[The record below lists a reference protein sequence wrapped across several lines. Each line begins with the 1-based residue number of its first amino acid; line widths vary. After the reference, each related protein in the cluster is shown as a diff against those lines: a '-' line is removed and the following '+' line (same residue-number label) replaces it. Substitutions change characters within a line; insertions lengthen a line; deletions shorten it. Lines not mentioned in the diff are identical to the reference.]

1 MLYHTSDCNLS
12 VTYALCLLYTHMTQQ
27 LYAVEVDA
35 ARHALLRH
43 NVRIALGAKAA
54 RDRVKCLR
62 ADFVTLACGAAFAA
76 NRSSSR
82 NGSTATTAAAAAA
95 ATAPTSTTANSSRSA
110 SPLTALASPSSTSG
124 SSLGGGQLQVGA
136 DGSSEMLL
144 LNGVT
149 GRGVTGYV
157 AQPLHFFSFFVF
169 SSFVFIYLNCC
180 LHLRYARSHRSV

>member
-1 MLYHTSDCNLS
+1 
-12 VTYALCLLYTHMTQQ
+12 
-27 LYAVEVDA
+27 VDA

-82 NGSTATTAAAAAA
+82 NGSTASTTTAAAAAA
-95 ATAPTSTTANSSRSA
+95 AAATTSTTANSSRSA

-124 SSLGGGQLQVGA
+124 SSAGGGQLQGGA

-157 AQPLHFFSFFVF
+157 VQPFSHFFSNFFRHLF
-169 SSFVFIYLNCC
+169 SINVACSCVMRVVTDQCSIDLCD
-180 LHLRYARSHRSV
+180 RRIP

>member
-1 MLYHTSDCNLS
+1 LLLSSIPCVSDLDCTLYFL
-12 VTYALCLLYTHMTQQ
+12 VARYLYTQNYSHTQQ

-82 NGSTATTAAAAAA
+82 HGSTAGTTTAAAAAA
-95 ATAPTSTTANSSRSA
+95 AATATTSTTANSSRSA
-110 SPLTALASPSSTSG
+110 SPLTALASPGSTSG
-124 SSLGGGQLQVGA
+124 SSAGGGQLQVAA
-136 DGSSEMLL
+136 DGSSELLL

-157 AQPLHFFSFFVF
+157 VQPLCNRCDTFFFPF
-169 SSFVFIYLNCC
+169 
-180 LHLRYARSHRSV
+180 